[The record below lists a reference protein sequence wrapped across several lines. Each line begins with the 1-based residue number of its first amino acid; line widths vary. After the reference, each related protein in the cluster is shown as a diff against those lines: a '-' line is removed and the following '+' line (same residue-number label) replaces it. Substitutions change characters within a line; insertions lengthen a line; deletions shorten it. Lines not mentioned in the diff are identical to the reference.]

1 MSRVKEIKRI
11 ENAIETRD
19 ADELQWAESYIA
31 MRMDSIYTSSSKKM
45 AKRGQKSWQ
54 ELLDDVQSA
63 ITSISLDKNLFEQ
76 WIVSLFDHPE
86 EDGDWRFAIDQEPLD
101 IPEKLIPEF
110 IIKLNHEL
118 PEITKYYTDWQ
129 LGMGLDYIYSPSCSN
144 IAYAIEVSEAPVKT
158 RLQAIKSMK
167 YLYRDCLELRCQP
180 VLGYL
185 SETGNK
191 LNDFCYMWWDVTTL
205 SYYPADDPNREIF
218 YPAVTDVME
227 YALTL
232 NNIACIESGLHGL
245 GHAVYNWPHAA
256 EIIEN
261 FIKRAGNIDPR
272 VMRYAEM
279 AKTGYIN

>member
-1 MSRVKEIKRI
+1 MSRVKELKRI
-11 ENAIETRD
+11 ENAIEARD

-31 MRMDSIYTSSSKKM
+31 MRMDSIYTSGSKKM

-54 ELLDDVQSA
+54 ELLDEVQSA
-63 ITSISLDKNLFEQ
+63 IISISLGKGLFEQ

-86 EDGDWRFAIDQEPLD
+86 EDGDWRFTIDQEPLD

-118 PEITKYYTDWQ
+118 PEIIKYYTDWQ
-129 LGMGLDYIYSPSCSN
+129 LGMGLNHIYNDSD
-144 IAYAIEVSEAPVKT
+144 IAPALCNDGAPLET

-167 YLYRDCLELRCQP
+167 YLYRDCLEPRCQP
-180 VLGYL
+180 VLGCL
-185 SETGNK
+185 SEKGGK
-191 LNDFCYMWWDVTTL
+191 LNEFCYMLWDVTTL

-218 YPAVTDVME
+218 YPVVTDVMA

-261 FIKRAGNIDPR
+261 FIKKAGDIDPR